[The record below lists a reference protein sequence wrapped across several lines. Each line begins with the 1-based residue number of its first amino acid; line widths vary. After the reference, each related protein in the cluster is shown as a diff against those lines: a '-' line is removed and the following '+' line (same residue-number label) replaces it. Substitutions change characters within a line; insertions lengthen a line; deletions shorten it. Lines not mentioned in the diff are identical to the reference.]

1 MPKPSKAKQLINDL
15 RSQGFSHERIL
26 DTLDRMRDQN
36 SISSRVFQEAK
47 AWVLGEKAIEA
58 SLSKKASPVSEVAEL
73 LNLAQNST
81 TVPFTPMKAL
91 PEKGVGGYASQTER
105 TARILSKLQGPT
117 GGGGEPIPIPLTK
130 AEQAGRDFL
139 DQIARA
145 TIRQPKLLP
154 PAPEVSGS
162 TVDFG
167 MNWNPRPPQDP
178 APFMPGLDAERVSV
192 PVAEAVAKV
201 ARKSRAERGLAS
213 MLAAS
218 GLEGEGTML
227 QRGMAKLLQKLG
239 AEGTVVAGRRAGML
253 GKAAQVGLGAAIKH
267 PVMSGLNALTMI
279 PLALSAGKGIVNGLS
294 EAVTGEDAIG
304 NTSFDTVQRL
314 EEEAR
319 RADLRRQMVQENRAR
334 VLAQNTMSLMQNAP
348 DVAAQIL
355 AGRRLPRG
363 GVVIGG
369 TPRVDLMQEMAGQMA
384 DGSFRRPD
392 PLAELTGG

>member
-1 MPKPSKAKQLINDL
+1 MD
-15 RSQGFSHERIL
+15 E
-26 DTLDRMRDQN
+26 
-36 SISSRVFQEAK
+36 
-47 AWVLGEKAIEA
+47 
-58 SLSKKASPVSEVAEL
+58 
-73 LNLAQNST
+73 
-81 TVPFTPMKAL
+81 
-91 PEKGVGGYASQTER
+91 
-105 TARILSKLQGPT
+105 
-117 GGGGEPIPIPLTK
+117 
-130 AEQAGRDFL
+130 
-139 DQIARA
+139 
-145 TIRQPKLLP
+145 
-154 PAPEVSGS
+154 
-162 TVDFG
+162 
-167 MNWNPRPPQDP
+167 
-178 APFMPGLDAERVSV
+178 
-192 PVAEAVAKV
+192 
-201 ARKSRAERGLAS
+201 ARKLKGLAS

-239 AEGTVVAGRRAGML
+239 AEKIVRKGEFAGVM
-253 GKAAQVGLGAAIKH
+253 GKAAKVGLRAAIKH
-267 PVMSGLNALTMI
+267 PVLTGINAITMI

-294 EAVTGEDAIG
+294 SAVPGEDAIG
-304 NTSFDTVQRL
+304 NASFDTVQRL

-384 DGSFRRPD
+384 DGSFRKPD